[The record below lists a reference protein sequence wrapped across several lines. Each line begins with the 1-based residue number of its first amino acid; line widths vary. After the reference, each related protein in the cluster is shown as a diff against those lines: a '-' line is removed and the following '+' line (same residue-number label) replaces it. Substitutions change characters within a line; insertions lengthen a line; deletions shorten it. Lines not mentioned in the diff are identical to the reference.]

1 MAEEKPKLTL
11 ILPLGGP
18 GRKTPGQ
25 WWQKCEH
32 CRGRLAGRYDYH
44 PDPKQYCPWCR
55 GDGGYS
61 MR

>member
-32 CRGRLAGRYDYH
+32 SIAPGVGVMEVTQCDDTA
-44 PDPKQYCPWCR
+44 
-55 GDGGYS
+55 
-61 MR
+61 